1 MTSSS
6 TTSIQQALAY
16 SVEQSLLHPQASQ
29 LALLQTRDKAA
40 NSEAKAFDALLAEN
54 PSCLPLAGTILT
66 VKACFDAN
74 GWVSHAGSR
83 VLANGPAASND
94 APLLAQLRRAGA
106 VLRAQTNMTEFA
118 YGALGLNPWYGT
130 PTTPLMPD
138 ESCVAGG
145 SSSGA
150 AVAVALGMANVSLG
164 SDTSG
169 SVRIPAAFCGVT
181 GFKPSKGRYPSNG
194 LLHLSPSFDVP
205 GVITDSASRCLQV
218 DNALLCQPAQHPAAR
233 HAPSLRGLRL
243 VVPDTWLSSLLDNNV
258 GKTFER
264 WLQQLST
271 AGVQIQSCAL
281 PMLAEAGRVASEG
294 GIIATEAYQIHAHRL
309 DQRLSEYDPKVGPRV
324 LLGANVK
331 AHTYISAQNRL
342 QQLATDYDH
351 ALGWADAV
359 LTPTVPMLPPTVASL
374 QDDSIYASQNRRAFQ
389 LTEFAN
395 RLDAPSISL
404 PGNLQQ
410 RQPIG
415 LLLTGKRGND
425 AALLAMAVSIE
436 NFLSSQ

>member
-1 MTSSS
+1 MTSSPNI
-6 TTSIQQALAY
+6 SIQQALAH
-16 SVEQSLLHPQASQ
+16 SVAQSLLHPHASQ
-29 LALLQTRDKAA
+29 LALLQTRDDAA
-40 NSEAKAFDALLAEN
+40 KNEAVALDALLAEN
-54 PSCLPLAGTILT
+54 PACLPLAGAILT
-66 VKACFDAN
+66 VKACFDAS
-74 GWVSHAGSR
+74 GWVSHAGSC
-83 VLANGPAASND
+83 VLANNPPASSD

-138 ESCVAGG
+138 EPCVAGG

-169 SVRIPAAFCGVT
+169 SVRIPAAFCGVA
-181 GFKPSKGRYPSNG
+181 GFKPSKGRYPNAG

-205 GVITDSASRCLQV
+205 GVIADSASRCRQV
-218 DNALLCQPAQHPAAR
+218 DDAILGVTAQSAATQHNAP
-233 HAPSLRGLRL
+233 LRGLRL
-243 VVPDTWLSSLLDNNV
+243 AVPDGWLSSLLDNDV
-258 GKTFER
+258 GKMFER
-264 WLQQLST
+264 WLHQLGA

-281 PMLAEAGRVASEG
+281 PMLSESGRVASEG
-294 GIIATEAYQIHAHRL
+294 GIIAAEAYQLHAHWL
-309 DQRLSEYDPKVGPRV
+309 EQHFSEYDPKVGPRV
-324 LLGANVK
+324 RLGEFVK
-331 AHTYISAQNRL
+331 AHVYVAAQKRL
-342 QQLATDYDH
+342 HDLATDYDN
-351 ALGWADAV
+351 ALEWVDAV

-374 QDDSIYASQNRRAFQ
+374 QDDDLYASQNRRAFQ

-404 PGNLQQ
+404 PGNLSQ

-415 LLLTGKRGND
+415 LLLTGRRGRD
-425 AALLAMAVSIE
+425 DALLALAVSIE
-436 NFLSSQ
+436 SAMSNQ